1 MASVISQLAPK
12 VKVSREPEHHSASQS
27 GMMFA
32 LNKLPKFV
40 GEKKKTKTSADSVLS
55 LQLSSK
61 YFFFSIVKSKY
72 HQIYTGTIFKSTAQ
86 RH

>member
-12 VKVSREPEHHSASQS
+12 VKVSRESEHHSASQS

-40 GEKKKTKTSADSVLS
+40 GAGGELVQTQCYPYS
-55 LQLSSK
+55 
-61 YFFFSIVKSKY
+61 
-72 HQIYTGTIFKSTAQ
+72 
-86 RH
+86 

>member
-1 MASVISQLAPK
+1 MASVISQLALK

-40 GEKKKTKTSADSVLS
+40 EKKKKQTSTDSVLS

-61 YFFFSIVKSKY
+61 YFFFYCKI
-72 HQIYTGTIFKSTAQ
+72 QIPSNLHWNHF
-86 RH
+86 